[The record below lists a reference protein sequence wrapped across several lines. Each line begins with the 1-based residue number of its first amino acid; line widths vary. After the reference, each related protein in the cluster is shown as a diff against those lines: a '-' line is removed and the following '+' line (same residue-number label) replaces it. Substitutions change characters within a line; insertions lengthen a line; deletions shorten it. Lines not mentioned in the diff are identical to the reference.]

1 MYLDTRC
8 AFFEDIWDRFELAS
22 PRAISR
28 ISRELSF
35 NRILQKK

>member
-1 MYLDTRC
+1 MQIYC
-8 AFFEDIWDRFELAS
+8 EIDIYALIYVAS

-35 NRILQKK
+35 DRILQKK